1 MPFNFYDTHTLLMAV
16 QQLTPAATFLRDR
29 YFPTNDASDIFAT
42 DDVLVEFRDGS
53 KKLAPF
59 VAPRKGGVTV
69 LRAGYNMERYTPPFV
84 APRRVLTLDEL
95 RKRGFGEALYSQL
108 TPEQRQ
114 QTLILRDADELGE
127 LITNREEAMAAE
139 TMLTNGCVMKHI
151 ADDVDKADEMEIRFY
166 SEASNPA
173 TYTPTAKW
181 DATGGK
187 ILKDLEA
194 MIRMLTKRGLRA
206 SDLVCSPDVAD
217 TIINDAAVQ
226 KLLDNR
232 RIEIGNVEPELLPDG
247 AAIVARLNVL
257 GRIISVIS
265 YDLTYP
271 SNSVTLV
278 TNQIIK
284 MLCFDATEPSNGNSD
299 RRNYGNNRY
308 IYSNLRQWLNSPAA
322 AGQWYTAQHSADQT
336 PDSSHVWNGVNPYSG
351 LAGFLNAFTANE
363 RAALLNTT
371 ITVGKSS
378 TDGGGTE
385 TCTDKIFPLSCTEVG
400 LSGDHVCGSKLAI
413 FSDNNSRIAT
423 VTASCVANSNYSSNP
438 GSGAAWYYWLR
449 DAYAGSADSARRV
462 DTDGSLNWDL
472 AYYGYYGLRP
482 ACNLSSDLL
491 ISDSVDSDGCY
502 TVIYN
507 QAPTAP
513 SSITVPSEVLGGENL
528 SISWAA
534 STDPDGNLSGY
545 VLERKVG
552 SGTWAQIYKGSSRS
566 YTDAITYGW
575 TSVQYRVKAYDA
587 AGAESAYTTSATRT
601 VTNNRPPVISGTD
614 GALGS
619 FSTAAPSYEYTVT
632 DADGHQVD
640 VVEMLDGVTLRSYTV
655 TLGHTNTLT
664 IGSEA
669 WLKVVNGSHALKI
682 VATDAKDAS
691 VTRTLTFTKAVTS
704 VEFEQTL
711 AMEADAMPTK
721 ALVNIQG
728 NFPAGC
734 TLQVWICNN
743 GNDASPTWE
752 DITQK
757 ARTGQKHYFTNQ
769 TKTAAAWGVK
779 VKAKLL
785 RGSATETCYIQSIG
799 GNFA

>member
-1 MPFNFYDTHTLLMAV
+1 MKKIALKNAARGTAFDYAGQSWILLENDDGRALCLSKDIIETRAFDEGNCNNFAVASSKEYLNGAYLDNLLEDVNGPNAF
-16 QQLTPAATFLRDR
+16 LTTELDL
-29 YFPTNDASDIFAT
+29 TT
-42 DDVLVEFRDGS
+42 DDGLKDYGTCTVTIFLLTVDQYRRNRDVIPNADDWWWLSTAFSTKSNGYES
-53 KKLAPF
+53 LA
-59 VAPRKGGVTV
+59 R
-69 LRAGYNMERYTPPFV
+69 L
-84 APRRVLTLDEL
+84 VLTD
-95 RKRGFGEALYSQL
+95 G
-108 TPEQRQ
+108 
-114 QTLILRDADELGE
+114 TLFR
-127 LITNREEAMAAE
+127 
-139 TMLTNGCVMKHI
+139 
-151 ADDVDKADEMEIRFY
+151 
-166 SEASNPA
+166 
-173 TYTPTAKW
+173 
-181 DATGGK
+181 
-187 ILKDLEA
+187 
-194 MIRMLTKRGLRA
+194 
-206 SDLVCSPDVAD
+206 
-217 TIINDAAVQ
+217 ND
-226 KLLDNR
+226 
-232 RIEIGNVEPELLPDG
+232 
-247 AAIVARLNVL
+247 
-257 GRIISVIS
+257 
-265 YDLTYP
+265 
-271 SNSVTLV
+271 
-278 TNQIIK
+278 
-284 MLCFDATEPSNGNSD
+284 
-299 RRNYGNNRY
+299 
-308 IYSNLRQWLNSPAA
+308 
-322 AGQWYTAQHSADQT
+322 
-336 PDSSHVWNGVNPYSG
+336 
-351 LAGFLNAFTANE
+351 
-363 RAALLNTT
+363 
-371 ITVGKSS
+371 
-378 TDGGGTE
+378 
-385 TCTDKIFPLSCTEVG
+385 
-400 LSGDHVCGSKLAI
+400 
-413 FSDNNSRIAT
+413 
-423 VTASCVANSNYSSNP
+423 
-438 GSGAAWYYWLR
+438 
-449 DAYAGSADSARRV
+449 
-462 DTDGSLNWDL
+462 
-472 AYYGYYGLRP
+472 AYYGFSGLRP

-669 WLKVVNGSHALKI
+669 WLKVVNGSHTLKI

-757 ARTGQKHYFTNQ
+757 VRAGQKHYFTNK

>member
-1 MPFNFYDTHTLLMAV
+1 MA
-16 QQLTPAATFLRDR
+16 DK
-29 YFPTNDASDIFAT
+29 NH
-42 DDVLVEFRDGS
+42 
-53 KKLAPF
+53 
-59 VAPRKGGVTV
+59 
-69 LRAGYNMERYTPPFV
+69 AG
-84 APRRVLTLDEL
+84 
-95 RKRGFGEALYSQL
+95 
-108 TPEQRQ
+108 
-114 QTLILRDADELGE
+114 
-127 LITNREEAMAAE
+127 
-139 TMLTNGCVMKHI
+139 
-151 ADDVDKADEMEIRFY
+151 
-166 SEASNPA
+166 
-173 TYTPTAKW
+173 
-181 DATGGK
+181 
-187 ILKDLEA
+187 
-194 MIRMLTKRGLRA
+194 
-206 SDLVCSPDVAD
+206 
-217 TIINDAAVQ
+217 
-226 KLLDNR
+226 
-232 RIEIGNVEPELLPDG
+232 
-247 AAIVARLNVL
+247 
-257 GRIISVIS
+257 
-265 YDLTYP
+265 YP

-299 RRNYGNNRY
+299 RRGYGNNRY
-308 IYSNLRQWLNSPAA
+308 IYSNLRQWLNSPAV

-336 PDSSHVWNGVNPYSG
+336 PDSSHVWNGVNPYSS

-413 FSDNNSRIAT
+413 FSDNSSRIAT

-449 DAYAGSADSARRV
+449 DAYAGSAINARRV
-462 DTDGSLNWDL
+462 GADGALSGNN
-472 AYYGYYGLRP
+472 ACYGGYGLRP

-566 YTDAITYGW
+566 YT
-575 TSVQYRVKAYDA
+575 
-587 AGAESAYTTSATRT
+587 
-601 VTNNRPPVISGTD
+601 
-614 GALGS
+614 
-619 FSTAAPSYEYTVT
+619 
-632 DADGHQVD
+632 
-640 VVEMLDGVTLRSYTV
+640 V

-669 WLKVVNGSHALKI
+669 WLKVVNGSHTLKI

-743 GNDASPTWE
+743 GNDASQTWE

-757 ARTGQKHYFTNQ
+757 VRAGQKHYFTNK

>member
-1 MPFNFYDTHTLLMAV
+1 MA
-16 QQLTPAATFLRDR
+16 DK
-29 YFPTNDASDIFAT
+29 NH
-42 DDVLVEFRDGS
+42 
-53 KKLAPF
+53 
-59 VAPRKGGVTV
+59 
-69 LRAGYNMERYTPPFV
+69 AG
-84 APRRVLTLDEL
+84 
-95 RKRGFGEALYSQL
+95 
-108 TPEQRQ
+108 
-114 QTLILRDADELGE
+114 
-127 LITNREEAMAAE
+127 
-139 TMLTNGCVMKHI
+139 
-151 ADDVDKADEMEIRFY
+151 
-166 SEASNPA
+166 
-173 TYTPTAKW
+173 
-181 DATGGK
+181 
-187 ILKDLEA
+187 
-194 MIRMLTKRGLRA
+194 
-206 SDLVCSPDVAD
+206 
-217 TIINDAAVQ
+217 
-226 KLLDNR
+226 
-232 RIEIGNVEPELLPDG
+232 
-247 AAIVARLNVL
+247 
-257 GRIISVIS
+257 
-265 YDLTYP
+265 YP

-299 RRNYGNNRY
+299 RRGYGNNRY

-413 FSDNNSRIAT
+413 FSDNSSRIAT
-423 VTASCVANSNYSSNP
+423 VTASCVANSNYSGNP

-449 DAYAGSADSARRV
+449 DAYAGSAYYARRV
-462 DTDGSLNWDL
+462 RADGTL
-472 AYYGYYGLRP
+472 YGNYACHGNGGLRP

-601 VTNNRPPVISGTD
+601 VTNNRPPVISGSDTD
-614 GALGS
+614 LGS
-619 FSTAAPSYEYTVT
+619 FTTTPPSYEYTVT
-632 DADGHQVD
+632 DADGHQVT
-640 VVEMLDGVTLRSYTV
+640 VVEKLDTTTLRTYTA
-655 TLGHTNTLT
+655 TLGDTNELEITADQWLKLLNGDHTLT
-664 IGSEA
+664 IT
-669 WLKVVNGSHALKI
+669 
-682 VATDAKDAS
+682 ATDAKNES
-691 VTRTLTFTKAVTS
+691 TVRTLSFDKAMHS
-704 VEFEQTL
+704 VEFEQTV
-711 AMEADAMPTK
+711 AMAADDMPTK

-728 NFPAGC
+728 SFPTGS

-743 GNDASPTWE
+743 GNDAEPTWE
-752 DITQK
+752 DITTK
-757 ARTGQKHYFTNQ
+757 ALTSQKHFFTNQ
-769 TKTAAAWGVK
+769 TKTAASWGVK
-779 VKAKLL
+779 IKVKLL
-785 RGSATETCYIQSIG
+785 RGSAEGDCYIQSVG

>member
-1 MPFNFYDTHTLLMAV
+1 MA
-16 QQLTPAATFLRDR
+16 DK
-29 YFPTNDASDIFAT
+29 NH
-42 DDVLVEFRDGS
+42 
-53 KKLAPF
+53 
-59 VAPRKGGVTV
+59 
-69 LRAGYNMERYTPPFV
+69 AG
-84 APRRVLTLDEL
+84 
-95 RKRGFGEALYSQL
+95 
-108 TPEQRQ
+108 
-114 QTLILRDADELGE
+114 
-127 LITNREEAMAAE
+127 
-139 TMLTNGCVMKHI
+139 
-151 ADDVDKADEMEIRFY
+151 
-166 SEASNPA
+166 
-173 TYTPTAKW
+173 
-181 DATGGK
+181 
-187 ILKDLEA
+187 
-194 MIRMLTKRGLRA
+194 
-206 SDLVCSPDVAD
+206 
-217 TIINDAAVQ
+217 
-226 KLLDNR
+226 
-232 RIEIGNVEPELLPDG
+232 
-247 AAIVARLNVL
+247 
-257 GRIISVIS
+257 
-265 YDLTYP
+265 YP

-299 RRNYGNNRY
+299 RRGYGNNRY

-423 VTASCVANSNYSSNP
+423 VTASCVANSNYSGNP

-449 DAYAGSADSARRV
+449 DAYAGSANYARYVRS
-462 DTDGSLNWDL
+462 DGTLDWYV
-472 AYYGYYGLRP
+472 AYYGNLGLRP

-545 VLERKVG
+545 ILERKVG
-552 SGTWAQIYKGSSRS
+552 SGTWAQVYKGSART
-566 YTDAITYGW
+566 YTDTITYGW
-575 TSVQYRVKAYDA
+575 TSVQYRVKAYDT
-587 AGAESAYTTSATRT
+587 AGAESAYTTSAVRT
-601 VTNNRPPVISGTD
+601 VTNNRPPVISGSDTD
-614 GALGS
+614 LGS
-619 FSTAAPSYEYTVT
+619 FTTTPPSYEYTVT
-632 DADGHQVD
+632 DADGHQVT
-640 VVEMLDGVTLRSYTV
+640 VVEKLDTTTLRTYTA
-655 TLGHTNTLT
+655 TLGDTNELEIT
-664 IGSEA
+664 A
-669 WLKVVNGSHALKI
+669 DQWLKLLNGDHTMTI
-682 VATDAKDAS
+682 TATDAKNES
-691 VTRTLTFTKAVTS
+691 TVRTLSFDKAMHS
-704 VEFEQTL
+704 VEFEQTV
-711 AMEADAMPTK
+711 AMAADDMPTK

-728 NFPAGC
+728 SFPTGS

-743 GNDASPTWE
+743 GNDADPTWE
-752 DITQK
+752 DITTK
-757 ARTGQKHYFTNQ
+757 ALTSQKHFFTNQ
-769 TKTAAAWGVK
+769 TKTAASWGVK
-779 VKAKLL
+779 IKVKLL
-785 RGSATETCYIQSIG
+785 RGSAEGDCYIQSVG

>member
-1 MPFNFYDTHTLLMAV
+1 MKKIALKNAARGTAFDYAGQSWILLENDPTGRTLCLSKDITETRAFDEGNCNNFAVASSKEYLNGAYLDNLLEDVNGPNAF
-16 QQLTPAATFLRDR
+16 LTTELDL
-29 YFPTNDASDIFAT
+29 TT
-42 DDVLVEFRDGS
+42 DDGLKDYGTCTVTIFLLTVDQYRRNRDVIPNADDWWWLSTAFSTKSNGYES
-53 KKLAPF
+53 LARN
-59 VAPRKGGVTV
+59 V
-69 LRAGYNMERYTPPFV
+69 YTDG
-84 APRRVLTLDEL
+84 TLD
-95 RKRGFGEALYSQL
+95 
-108 TPEQRQ
+108 
-114 QTLILRDADELGE
+114 
-127 LITNREEAMAAE
+127 
-139 TMLTNGCVMKHI
+139 
-151 ADDVDKADEMEIRFY
+151 
-166 SEASNPA
+166 
-173 TYTPTAKW
+173 W
-181 DATGGK
+181 GG
-187 ILKDLEA
+187 A
-194 MIRMLTKRGLRA
+194 
-206 SDLVCSPDVAD
+206 C
-217 TIINDAAVQ
+217 
-226 KLLDNR
+226 
-232 RIEIGNVEPELLPDG
+232 
-247 AAIVARLNVL
+247 
-257 GRIISVIS
+257 
-265 YDLTYP
+265 
-271 SNSVTLV
+271 
-278 TNQIIK
+278 
-284 MLCFDATEPSNGNSD
+284 
-299 RRNYGNNRY
+299 
-308 IYSNLRQWLNSPAA
+308 
-322 AGQWYTAQHSADQT
+322 
-336 PDSSHVWNGVNPYSG
+336 
-351 LAGFLNAFTANE
+351 
-363 RAALLNTT
+363 
-371 ITVGKSS
+371 
-378 TDGGGTE
+378 GGG
-385 TCTDKIFPLSCTEVG
+385 
-400 LSGDHVCGSKLAI
+400 
-413 FSDNNSRIAT
+413 
-423 VTASCVANSNYSSNP
+423 
-438 GSGAAWYYWLR
+438 
-449 DAYAGSADSARRV
+449 
-462 DTDGSLNWDL
+462 
-472 AYYGYYGLRP
+472 YGLRP

-552 SGTWAQIYKGSSRS
+552 SGTWAQVYKGSART
-566 YTDAITYGW
+566 YTDTITYGW

-614 GALGS
+614 GAIGS

-655 TLGHTNTLT
+655 TLGQTNTLT

-669 WLKVVNGSHALKI
+669 WLKVVNGSHTLKI

-704 VEFEQTL
+704 VEFEQTI